1 MNNCCPKQ
9 GLLKDIGPIIEGLR
23 VENDRMAATFAIM
36 ALIRFFNDH
45 HSNFLVG
52 VKIIGNTITFTRND
66 GTTIDIELPIPS
78 DEYVNGAYISDKKLV
93 LQRNSGQDIQVNLSS
108 IIPEIDIQKSGHW
121 NKSFMN
127 CIIKK

>member
-1 MNNCCPKQ
+1 ME
-9 GLLKDIGPIIEGLR
+9 DIGPIIEGLR
-23 VENDRMAATFAIM
+23 VENDRMAAAFVIM

-52 VKIIGNTITFTRND
+52 VKIIGNTIKFTRND

-93 LQRNSGQDIQVNLSS
+93 L
-108 IIPEIDIQKSGHW
+108 
-121 NKSFMN
+121 
-127 CIIKK
+127 